1 MVPPPCLHITPC
13 PLPPPQSV
21 GTRALSFTFRSLC
34 LPCAP
39 WTFPHCLTSGAR
51 VSYWSR
57 VFFRVLTVLVLAPS
71 TSLRAS
77 ACAACVLRALPVQSP
92 LLLLL
97 LRASLGG
104 FAGFRWL
111 AGARFCL
118 CAASANVR
126 RHRGID
132 LSASSRWWRGRC
144 CCFPGIFLVDT
155 TRGPTPHPDW
165 RGLGACEVAELVKW
179 MNEEFVF
186 RKFESCVPSGK
197 EIFDSSVSVEAKS

>member
-1 MVPPPCLHITPC
+1 MVPPPFSCLHITPC

-97 LRASLGG
+97 WELRSAAWPASGG
-104 FAGFRWL
+104 LPEPAFFVCGECQRPSSSRNRLEHEFEMMAWPLLLLSREFFLWTLLENRPRLERTWSVRGCRISEVNEWGVCFSEIWE
-111 AGARFCL
+111 L
-118 CAASANVR
+118 CAQWEGDIRLVSQR
-126 RHRGID
+126 R
-132 LSASSRWWRGRC
+132 S
-144 CCFPGIFLVDT
+144 
-155 TRGPTPHPDW
+155 
-165 RGLGACEVAELVKW
+165 
-179 MNEEFVF
+179 
-186 RKFESCVPSGK
+186 
-197 EIFDSSVSVEAKS
+197 

>member
-1 MVPPPCLHITPC
+1 MVPPPSCLHITPC

-97 LRASLGG
+97 WELRSAAWPASGG
-104 FAGFRWL
+104 LPEPAFV
-111 AGARFCL
+111 C
-118 CAASANVR
+118 VR
-126 RHRGID
+126 RVPTFVVIAESTWARVRDDGV
-132 LSASSRWWRGRC
+132 AAVAA
-144 CCFPGIFLVDT
+144 FPGFFLWTLLED
-155 TRGPTPHPDW
+155 RPPTPIGEDLE
-165 RGLGACEVAELVKW
+165 RARLQ
-179 MNEEFVF
+179 N
-186 RKFESCVPSGK
+186 
-197 EIFDSSVSVEAKS
+197 